1 LPVIKYKGFRNKKFR
16 ATGNRYGRTINKEA
30 SKIKKIMKSE

>member
-1 LPVIKYKGFRNKKFR
+1 LPVIQYNGFRNKKLR

-30 SKIKKIMKSE
+30 SKIKKKQ